1 MSVQTNGKKRGW
13 IARWLVR
20 FEASQQIFRIV
31 FLAITAVSTLTTAL
45 ELMGYGS
52 LAPFVLAAGVIGA
65 PLFAYAYVETGVWNR
80 KNREKM
86 DAGTNFAGPTMRID
100 DEMIARSILA
110 GEKGRELT
118 DRERHAI
125 KTEADTTFSEYRNGV
140 TLGDD

>member
-1 MSVQTNGKKRGW
+1 MSVQTGGEKRGW

-20 FEASQQIFRIV
+20 FEASQQIFRIA
-31 FLAITAVSTLTTAL
+31 FLGITAVSTLTTAL
-45 ELMGYGS
+45 ELIGHGN
-52 LAPFVLAAGVIGA
+52 LAPYVLAVGVIGA
-65 PLFAYAYVETGVWNR
+65 PLFAYSYVESGVWNR

-118 DRERHAI
+118 HRERKAI
-125 KTEADTTFSEYRNGV
+125 KTEADSVFREYRNGV
-140 TLGDD
+140 HLGDD